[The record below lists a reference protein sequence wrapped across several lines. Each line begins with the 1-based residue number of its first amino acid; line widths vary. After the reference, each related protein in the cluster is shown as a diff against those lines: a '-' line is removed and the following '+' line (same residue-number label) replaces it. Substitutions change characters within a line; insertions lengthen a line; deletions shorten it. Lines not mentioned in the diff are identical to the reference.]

1 MIQTRDI
8 GRMQKLHDDPL
19 CGSVAERNRLLRD
32 ASSEIVALRAE
43 IARLCKEVERL
54 TELVGNA
61 CKFNPSEIPN
71 GCDDDT
77 DGLHEFM
84 SFLTSTHLDSVE
96 TTWRVRKA
104 AQYLGA
110 ETVEELSQQSPARF
124 MLLRTECWGWDGTNW
139 GQIIRDGKTVFKT
152 DGDGALRRLIK
163 HWGVDLG
170 PSEIFAPLQRD
181 FPWGVPDVRP

>member
-1 MIQTRDI
+1 LSPIKIDNPISAI
-8 GRMQKLHDDPL
+8 GVRFGTHRY
-19 CGSVAERNRLLRD
+19 E
-32 ASSEIVALRAE
+32 
-43 IARLCKEVERL
+43 
-54 TELVGNA
+54 
-61 CKFNPSEIPN
+61 PSLE
-71 GCDDDT
+71 DT
-77 DGLHEFM
+77 P
-84 SFLTSTHLDSVE
+84 
-96 TTWRVRKA
+96 A
-104 AQYLGA
+104 AVVH
-110 ETVEELSQQSPARF
+110 TVEELSQQSPARF

>member
-1 MIQTRDI
+1 MYSFFGLFT
-8 GRMQKLHDDPL
+8 DPVPGL
-19 CGSVAERNRLLRD
+19 PQRIC
-32 ASSEIVALRAE
+32 RAWP
-43 IARLCKEVERL
+43 
-54 TELVGNA
+54 ELSPI
-61 CKFNPSEIPN
+61 KIDNPISAI
-71 GCDDDT
+71 
-77 DGLHEFM
+77 
-84 SFLTSTHLDSVE
+84 
-96 TTWRVRKA
+96 RVRFGTHRYEPSLEDTPA
-104 AQYLGA
+104 AVVH
-110 ETVEELSQQSPARF
+110 TVEDLSQQSPARL

>member
-1 MIQTRDI
+1 MYSFFGLFTDPVHGLPQRICRAWPELSPIKIDNPISAI
-8 GRMQKLHDDPL
+8 GVRFGTHRY
-19 CGSVAERNRLLRD
+19 E
-32 ASSEIVALRAE
+32 
-43 IARLCKEVERL
+43 
-54 TELVGNA
+54 
-61 CKFNPSEIPN
+61 PSLE
-71 GCDDDT
+71 DT
-77 DGLHEFM
+77 P
-84 SFLTSTHLDSVE
+84 
-96 TTWRVRKA
+96 A
-104 AQYLGA
+104 AVVH
-110 ETVEELSQQSPARF
+110 TVEELSQQSPARF

>member
-110 ETVEELSQQSPARF
+110 ETVEELSQFRIEDILAIKNTGAHTVLDVGILLHRHGLRLRESVFPNARSK
-124 MLLRTECWGWDGTNW
+124 E
-139 GQIIRDGKTVFKT
+139 I
-152 DGDGALRRLIK
+152 RRLQCRIGEWMK
-163 HWGVDLG
+163 DEVQG
-170 PSEIFAPLQRD
+170 
-181 FPWGVPDVRP
+181 